1 MYWKLQKKE
10 FIKNAIYTFFIL
22 LIAVI
27 STYYIYYHFQDD
39 RNIDFNSESLDV
51 TYRESTG
58 DKLLL
63 KKVTPVTD
71 SVGLSSKA
79 YLISIKNNL
88 TEKVNYKIQI
98 KRDLK
103 EIAEDGCDDSL
114 ISEDD
119 IRISV
124 KVNKKASKIYD
135 LVELEKGILLDDV
148 IDALETKNI
157 SIRIWVKQDS
167 LLPIGA
173 NMHYHGIMQVIEGD
187 TSIAIV
193 E

>member
-1 MYWKLQKKE
+1 MYWKLKKKE

>member
-1 MYWKLQKKE
+1 M
-10 FIKNAIYTFFIL
+10 
-22 LIAVI
+22 
-27 STYYIYYHFQDD
+27 
-39 RNIDFNSESLDV
+39 
-51 TYRESTG
+51 
-58 DKLLL
+58 
-63 KKVTPVTD
+63 
-71 SVGLSSKA
+71 
-79 YLISIKNNL
+79 
-88 TEKVNYKIQI
+88 NYKIQI